1 MKRFRFSLQSVLA
14 VREAKVDQAEAEL
27 AERQRSCRALRE
39 RLAKLREAEAEALAE
54 LAVGQSNA
62 QSGLSTLPV
71 RRAYL
76 LGIGE
81 RIKALEATLVTE
93 TAEAVRLRQVLLERS
108 KEEQAIAHLKKRKM
122 KAFHGEIAREQQAEI
137 DEAAG
142 GRWATHSVRGSVS

>member
-39 RLAKLREAEAEALAE
+39 RLAKLREAEVEALAE

-62 QSGLSTLPV
+62 QSGLSALPV

-81 RIKALEATLVTE
+81 RIKALEATLATE
-93 TAEAVRLRQVLLERS
+93 TAD
-108 KEEQAIAHLKKRKM
+108 RK
-122 KAFHGEIAREQQAEI
+122 
-137 DEAAG
+137 
-142 GRWATHSVRGSVS
+142 S